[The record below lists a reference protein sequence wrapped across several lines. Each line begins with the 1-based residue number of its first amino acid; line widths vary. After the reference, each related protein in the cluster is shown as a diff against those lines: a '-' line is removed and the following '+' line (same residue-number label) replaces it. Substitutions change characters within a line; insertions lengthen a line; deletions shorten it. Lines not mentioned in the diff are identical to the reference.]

1 MKMLN
6 IPYNNYKT

>member
-6 IPYNNYKT
+6 ISYCTAR